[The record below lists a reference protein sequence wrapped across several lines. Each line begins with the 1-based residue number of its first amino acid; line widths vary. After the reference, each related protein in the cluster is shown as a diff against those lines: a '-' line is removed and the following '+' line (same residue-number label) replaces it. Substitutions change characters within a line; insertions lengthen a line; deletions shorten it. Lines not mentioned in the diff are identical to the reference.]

1 MPDVA
6 LRKKAARAIYTALAK
21 KNTGKINTTAQEA
34 AKAAST
40 PQPKR
45 LKPHTFNHF

>member
-21 KNTGKINTTAQEA
+21 KNTGKIDTTVQEA
-34 AKAAST
+34 AKPGPN
-40 PQPKR
+40 PQLKR
-45 LKPHTFNHF
+45 

>member
-21 KNTGKINTTAQEA
+21 KTTGKISTTVQEA
-34 AKAAST
+34 AKAGST

-45 LKPHTFNHF
+45 LKSHTLNHF